1 MEMSRGDIIRV
12 SDGEVVAAGR
22 VGMAPVNRRLHVS
35 HVGRNRR
42 YWDIVHCLH
51 GVDPHVSTR
60 LWIVVMDVRATCRT
74 HPL

>member
-35 HVGRNRR
+35 HMGGNRR
-42 YWDIVHCLH
+42 HGHIVHCLH
-51 GVDPHVSTR
+51 GVDPHVPAR
-60 LWIVVMDVRATCRT
+60 LWIVIMNVRATC
-74 HPL
+74 